1 MAYPKSS
8 FSLSLAAILCG
19 VLLLCAES
27 DSSNSSTFKKKRN
40 LSSQI
45 LKSLSEIKKDTKEI
59 KQKLNELNEEVTRP
73 CAKGN
78 N

>member
-1 MAYPKSS
+1 M
-8 FSLSLAAILCG
+8 
-19 VLLLCAES
+19 
-27 DSSNSSTFKKKRN
+27 RN

-59 KQKLNELNEEVTRP
+59 KQKLNELNEEVTGP